1 MDADKKIITT
11 IDEFIGQFPVE
22 TQKKLQQIR
31 ETIKTVV
38 PEATEAI
45 SYGIPTFKFHG
56 NLVHFSGYAHHIGF
70 YPGASSIVKFNNEI
84 SAYKSA
90 KGTVQFPLDKPIPF
104 DLIRRITAFRA
115 EENLAKLKTKGK

>member
-1 MDADKKIITT
+1 MKTDNPKT
-11 IDEFIGQFPVE
+11 IDDFICQFPQDV
-22 TQKKLQQIR
+22 QGLLQQVR
-31 ETIKTVV
+31 ETIKAVA

-70 YPGASSIVKFNNEI
+70 YPGAKGIQEFASELSP
-84 SAYKSA
+84 YKTS

-104 DLIRRITAFRA
+104 DLIRRITEFCV
-115 EENLAKLKTKGK
+115 EENLKKVKKK